1 MEETIGR
8 RVAALRSRSTQSYA
22 SRSEAAYDLLR
33 TAVMDRLLQPGQRL
47 REIDVSA
54 WLNMSRTPVREA
66 FRRLERDGLITFAP
80 HRGMTVTE
88 LDHGAVTELYRM
100 REVLEGTAASLAAQ
114 HATEAEIA
122 ALEDIVGREAA
133 LDTDSRLL
141 AAHNVSFHNAIYAA
155 AHNRYLLR
163 SLNGLRDSM
172 ALLGETTYSVPG
184 RIEAAVAEHRVVV
197 AAIGRRDSAAA
208 DTAMRAHMRGAEHAR
223 LRQMH
228 GKATAAV

>member
-1 MEETIGR
+1 MTETIGQR
-8 RVAALRSRSTQSYA
+8 IAALRGRSLHSYA

-33 TAVMDRLLQPGQRL
+33 TAIMDRTLQPGQRL

-54 WLNMSRTPVREA
+54 WLDMSRTPVREA

-122 ALEDIVGREAA
+122 ALEDIVEREAA
-133 LDTDSRLL
+133 LDADSHAR
-141 AAHNVSFHNAIYAA
+141 AAQNVCFHNAIYAA

-184 RIEAAVAEHRVVV
+184 RIQAAVSEHRVVV
-197 AAIGRRDSAAA
+197 AAIARRDPAAA
-208 DTAMRAHMRGAEHAR
+208 DSAMRIHMRGAEHAR
-223 LRQMH
+223 LRQML
-228 GKATAAV
+228 GRAASAV